1 MSGHKALTRMNRFQ
15 QKSKTSLG
23 VHGGFLKEKFEK
35 KKLKFRNFK
44 IEIKVNNLSSKT
56 ENLYLVI
63 VQTLV
68 FD

>member
-35 KKLKFRNFK
+35 KLRYFK

-56 ENLYLVI
+56 ENL
-63 VQTLV
+63 
-68 FD
+68 

>member
-23 VHGGFLKEKFEK
+23 VHGGFLEE
-35 KKLKFRNFK
+35 KLKKIKYRNFK

>member
-35 KKLKFRNFK
+35 KLKYRNFR